1 MNLTA
6 RSPLPFRWNLL
17 TALCWPVVGG
27 LLGLALGTAER
38 SLWPGDIL
46 AIPFTDTDKM
56 GHSTAEI
63 DTTNG
68 VLRLSVRLDSGA
80 QYPLAGGIL
89 FLSRDSNVV
98 DMSGQGTL
106 ELRFG
111 TSDIPALKVCLVE
124 ELPGFT
130 RNDAWQTAR
139 YECTDIELLPGTP
152 VYRIPLEKFI
162 TPPWWNVASGLR
174 TSQIGPEKRERIVRL
189 ILQTAEGSPL
199 YKKHDLRIQGI
210 VLRQERPWA
219 VPAGLGIGLLLALFQ
234 LFLVRRRSLPAADV
248 VVHQPQI
255 APVVFQPIEA
265 RSYSDRER
273 EAVVECIGRDYVD
286 PELSL
291 EKVSRSTGVPLDR
304 VTSHV
309 KAASGLLFKAYLNRV
324 RGEAAHKLL
333 LETDLPVSEI
343 AMKVGYGSPPH
354 FNRVFRELYGTT
366 PTALREGNAAPPA
379 ATTETDEEG

>member
-1 MNLTA
+1 MISTA
-6 RSPLPFRWNLL
+6 RSPLPFRWSLL
-17 TALCWPVVGG
+17 TALCWPVFGG
-27 LLGLALGTAER
+27 LFGVALATSETT
-38 SLWPGDIL
+38 LWPDDIL
-46 AIPFTDTDKM
+46 AVPFTDEDKS
-56 GHSTAEI
+56 GRSTAAI
-63 DTTNG
+63 DTTKG
-68 VLRLSVRLDSGA
+68 ILHLSMRLDTGA

-89 FLSRDSNVV
+89 FLSRDSTVV
-98 DMSGQGTL
+98 DMSGPGDL

-124 ELPGFT
+124 DLPGFT

-152 VYRIPLEKFI
+152 VARIPLEKFI

-174 TSQIGPEKRERIVRL
+174 TSQIGPEKRARIVRL
-189 ILQTAEGSPL
+189 ILQTAEGSPVHQK
-199 YKKHDLRIQGI
+199 YDLRIREI

-219 VPAGLGIGLLLALFQ
+219 LPAGLGIGLLLALLQ
-234 LFLVRRRSLPAADV
+234 LFLVRRRNHPAADV

-354 FNRVFRELYGTT
+354 FNRVFREIYGTT
-366 PTALREGNAAPPA
+366 PTALREGGSP
-379 ATTETDEEG
+379 TSTESGDEA

>member
-1 MNLTA
+1 MISTA
-6 RSPLPFRWNLL
+6 RRTLLSGRWLVLALSWPLL
-17 TALCWPVVGG
+17 GG
-27 LLGLALGTAER
+27 LLGHVLDTSEHA
-38 SLWPGDIL
+38 LWPDDIRTV
-46 AIPFTDTDKM
+46 PFTDQLQA

-63 DTTNG
+63 DTLQG
-68 VLRLSVRLDSGA
+68 ILHLSLRLDSGA

-89 FLSRDSNVV
+89 FLGRDTEVV
-98 DMSGQGTL
+98 DMSGKGDL
-106 ELRFG
+106 ELRLG

-124 ELPGFT
+124 DLPGFT

-152 VYRIPLEKFI
+152 VHRIPLDKFT

-174 TSQIGPEKRERIVRL
+174 TSQIGPEKRSRIVRL

-199 YKKHDLRIQGI
+199 YQKYDLRIQGI
-210 VLRQERPWA
+210 VLRQERPWTLL
-219 VPAGLGIGLLLALFQ
+219 AGLGIGLLLAMAQWLWI
-234 LFLVRRRSLPAADV
+234 RRRSPLSTMATTTLPASS
-248 VVHQPQI
+248 
-255 APVVFQPIEA
+255 PVVFQPIEA

-273 EAVVECIGRDYVD
+273 EAVVGCIGREYTD
-286 PELSL
+286 PDLSL

-309 KAASGLLFKAYLNRV
+309 KTASGLLFKAYLNRV

-343 AMKVGYGSPPH
+343 AQKVGYGSAPH
-354 FNRVFRELYGTT
+354 FNRVFREIYDTT
-366 PTALREGNAAPPA
+366 PTALREGGSPPA
-379 ATTETDEEG
+379 TESGEEA